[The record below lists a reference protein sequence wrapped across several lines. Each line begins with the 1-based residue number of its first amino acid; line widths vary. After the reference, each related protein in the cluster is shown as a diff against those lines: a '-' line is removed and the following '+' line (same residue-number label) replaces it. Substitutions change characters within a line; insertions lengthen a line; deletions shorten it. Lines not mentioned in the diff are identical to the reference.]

1 MIINSRG
8 LALILATIISVITTA
23 FLTLVPSVLTTALV
37 IAFGITFC
45 AAYIFIRLMLEFL
58 FFRHINSMNDA
69 LESFKDEAL
78 TNITK
83 TSGQTSL
90 NPLKRLNRD
99 ITNYAEGKQQE
110 IQELKRMEAFRRE
123 FIADISHELKTPIFA
138 AQGFVHTLLD
148 GAVED
153 KKVRGKF
160 LKKAAKS
167 LDGLDILVQDL
178 LTISQME
185 TGEIKMHFENF
196 DIVGLTK
203 EVVDQLEGE
212 AEKRKI
218 EVQIEGADQKHFVR
232 ADYQRIYQVMIN
244 LVSNGIK
251 YTKKEGHVTI
261 RFEEKDRQIITY
273 IIDNGRGIP
282 PEDLKRIFER
292 FYRVEKSRS
301 KEKGGTGLGLS
312 IVKHIMEGHDSTIE
326 VQSEVKKGSTFSFKL
341 KKGKPVAH
349 RFVEDEDSEDED
361 YA

>member
-8 LALILATIISVITTA
+8 LSLLLASIISAITTA
-23 FLTLVPSVLTTALV
+23 FLTLVPSVLPAALA
-37 IAFGITFC
+37 IGFGITFC
-45 AAYIFIRLMLEFL
+45 ASYILIRLVLEFL
-58 FFRHINSMNDA
+58 FFRHINSIHEVLEDFNDQK
-69 LESFKDEAL
+69 LSGL
-78 TNITK
+78 TTQSNK
-83 TSGQTSL
+83 VSL
-90 NPLKRLNRD
+90 NPLKKINRE
-99 ITNYAEGKQQE
+99 IFKYAEEKQQE
-110 IQELKRMEAFRRE
+110 ISELKRMETFRRE
-123 FIADISHELKTPIFA
+123 FIADVSHELKTPIFA

-196 DIVGLTK
+196 DIVALTA
-203 EVVDQLEGE
+203 EVIDQLEGK

-218 EVQIEGADQKHFVR
+218 DVSIENAAKKFFVKG
-232 ADYQRIYQVMIN
+232 DYQRIYQVMLN

-251 YTKKEGHVTI
+251 YTKKEGSVKI
-261 RFEEKDRQIITY
+261 RFEQNDKYVTTHV
-273 IIDNGRGIP
+273 IDDGRGIP
-282 PEDLKRIFER
+282 VEDLNRIFER

-301 KEKGGTGLGLS
+301 KEKGGTGLGLA
-312 IVKHIMEGHDSTIE
+312 IVKHIMEGHDSS
-326 VQSEVKKGSTFSFKL
+326 VQVKSVVKKGSTFSFKL
-341 KKGKPVAH
+341 KKGKPVSH
-349 RFVEDEDSEDED
+349 RFVEEEDEEDD